1 MARGESRATRLDGD
15 EVVSLV
21 TALGAV
27 VATAEHPEEL
37 IARTLDVL
45 AEATG
50 WPQAEAWVLDDGLLQ
65 RAPGTVSLTPQAG
78 AFNDFHRDR
87 RYAKGEGLPGRA
99 WQSAAAVVLPSL
111 GDVPWYGRG
120 DMAGAL
126 GFTAAAAVP
135 VAGPEGLEF
144 VVALHGA
151 GTVDAARLG
160 LLLTVASAQLRGTW
174 TRLRD
179 KGPRV
184 TSTDVRLGAITA
196 GARVAVWEWRP
207 GDEHMLAGP
216 AVRDLLGLRA
226 SEPLPTFS
234 QFLDTIVAEDRLA
247 VRQAIRTTL
256 ESAGE
261 RVPFTF
267 EYRWRM
273 PGGEI
278 RWFFVQGT
286 LHRSRNGGDALMR
299 AAMQDIT
306 HLRLGEQRLAG
317 ALRAAGMAWWELDP
331 ATFAIVPSPEL
342 APMLGLARGAALT
355 SLAAL
360 LVPVHADDR
369 ARVGDALAGV
379 TRDGHAQATFR
390 IVLPSGAERW
400 LEATATHTVHVTGGP
415 ARVAG
420 VLRDVT
426 EQRHAAV
433 QLRESEEHH
442 RALFDRH
449 PLPVLLLDEE
459 SDALLDANP
468 AACALYGLDRAR
480 LVAVTKRMLLAP
492 DDVAAYDAERAR
504 GAGRRGRGG
513 GRPRTADGRV
523 LDVLVTSE
531 PVTHRGRAARMAVVT
546 DITARLAMERA
557 LEETAQRFRTVID
570 HIEDG
575 VLLLDMD
582 GGAIVWNPAAER
594 ILGLSGDVL
603 RGFRP
608 ADPRW
613 SARDE
618 AGAIVPT
625 SELPVHRARRD
636 RCPVTQLIEI
646 TRGDGSRRW
655 IRVHAVPIVD
665 RDGDPQSVVATFTD
679 ITESRA
685 AAREIEESESRYR
698 LLAEKTR
705 DLVCRHAP
713 DGRFTYVSP
722 SSAALLGWAPAEL
735 EGRDAFAYVHPDD
748 AARIHAQVFR
758 PVLAGERAL
767 PPATYRFR
775 RHDGSWTWFET
786 QASPVIDDDGT
797 VTAIVTTSRDVSER
811 RALEEQLRHA
821 AKMEAVGTLA
831 GGIAHDFANVLAIVR
846 GAASTL
852 TETVAV
858 DDVVL
863 RTEIEAIEGATARGQ
878 ALTRQLLGFARRT
891 PDQPVTMVLDDAVRR
906 AVPLLRRLLRG
917 DQRLVA
923 ALEAPTVAVTADV
936 AELELALMNI
946 VSNARAAMP
955 DGGEVTVATSVVTL
969 DDDGAAAIPPLRAG
983 AYVRLT
989 VRDTGTGM
997 SESVR
1002 ARLFEPFFTTKP
1014 VGEGTGLGLATSYG
1028 VVRRARGTITV
1039 DSAPGDGATFT
1050 IWLPAA
1056 TSASSAPASPAG
1068 TWRPPAG
1075 SVAAQATVAADASS
1089 RRVVAMVVDDEEVVR
1104 TQMVRTLRRDGID
1117 VIEAASAEEALT
1129 LLARGGAGVSMLIT
1143 DFMLPGASGREL
1155 VERATSQWPH
1165 LETLLVS
1172 AYMRD
1177 EVTRQALQRTR
1188 TRFLAKPYD
1197 LRDFL
1202 RTVRETLL
1210 SPRQE
1215 QPDEAGQPGG

>member
-1 MARGESRATRLDGD
+1 MPKGERHATRLDGD
-15 EVVSLV
+15 ATVSLV

-27 VATAEHPEEL
+27 IATAEHPDEL

-50 WPQAEAWVLDDGLLQ
+50 WSQAEAWVLGDGALL

-87 RYAKGEGLPGRA
+87 RVLKGEGLPGRA
-99 WQSAAAVVLPSL
+99 WQSAAALVLPSL
-111 GDVPWYGRG
+111 ADVPWYGRG
-120 DMAGAL
+120 DLAASL

-135 VAGPEGLEF
+135 IAGPDGLEF

-151 GTVDAARLG
+151 GPVDAASLG
-160 LLLTVASAQLRGTW
+160 LLLTVAAAQLRGTW

-179 KGPRV
+179 TGPRV

-207 GDEHMLAGP
+207 GDDHLVAGP

-226 SEPLPTFS
+226 GDPLPTFP
-234 QFLDTIVAEDRLA
+234 QFLDLIVAEDRLA

-256 ESAGE
+256 ETPGE
-261 RVPFTF
+261 RVPFTY

-273 PGGEI
+273 PNGEI

-286 LHRSRNGGDALMR
+286 LHRSRSGGDALMR

-306 HLRLGEQRLAG
+306 HLRLGERRLAG

-331 ATFAIVPSPEL
+331 DTLAIVASAEL
-342 APMLGLARGAALT
+342 APMLGLARGATLA
-355 SLAAL
+355 SLDDL
-360 LVPVHADDR
+360 LVPVHAEDR
-369 ARVGDALAGV
+369 ARVGNALAGT

-390 IVLPSGAERW
+390 IVLPSGSERW

-426 EQRHAAV
+426 ELRHASV
-433 QLRESEEHH
+433 QLRESEAHH

-449 PLPVLLLDEE
+449 PLPVLLLDAE

-468 AACALYGLDRAR
+468 AACTLYGLDRTR
-480 LVAVTKRMLLAP
+480 LVTVTKRMLLAP
-492 DDVAAYDAERAR
+492 DDMAAYDAARA
-504 GAGRRGRGG
+504 AGVPTQRSTRQGRH
-513 GRPRTADGRV
+513 RTADGRV

-531 PVTHRGRAARMAVVT
+531 PVTHRGRAARLSVVT

-594 ILGLSGDVL
+594 ILGLAGDVL

-618 AGAIVPT
+618 AGAIIPT
-625 SELPVHRARRD
+625 DRLPGNLARREQ
-636 RCPVTQLIEI
+636 RPVTQVIEI
-646 TRGDGSRRW
+646 TRGDGTRRW
-655 IRVHAVPIVD
+655 IRVHAAPIVD
-665 RDGDPQSVVATFTD
+665 RAGAPQSVVATFTD

-685 AAREIEESESRYR
+685 AARAVEASEARYR

-713 DGRFTYVSP
+713 DGTFTYATP
-722 SSAALLGWAPAEL
+722 SSVTLTGWTPDDL
-735 EGRDAFAYVHPDD
+735 VGRDAFAFVHPDD
-748 AARIHAQVFR
+748 IAFVTAQAFR
-758 PVLAGERAL
+758 PVLAGERTL
-767 PPATYRFR
+767 SPVTYRFR
-775 RHDGSWTWFET
+775 RRDGSWTWFET
-786 QASPVIDDDGT
+786 QASPVFDDDGA
-797 VTAIVTTSRDVSER
+797 VTAIVTTSRDVSDR
-811 RALEEQLRHA
+811 RALEEQLRQA

-846 GAASTL
+846 GAASSL
-852 TETVAV
+852 AETVSP
-858 DDVVL
+858 DDAPL
-863 RTEIEAIEGATARGQ
+863 RADIEAIEGATARGQ

-891 PDQPVTMVLDDAVRR
+891 PEQPVTIVLDDALARV
-906 AVPLLRRLLRG
+906 VPLLRRLLRT
-917 DQRLVA
+917 DQRLVTTFA
-923 ALEAPTVAVTADV
+923 TSGASVTADV
-936 AELELALMNI
+936 AELELALMNL
-946 VSNARAAMP
+946 VGNARAAMP
-955 DGGEVTVATSVVTL
+955 DGGEVTIATSVVTL
-969 DDDGAAAIPPLRAG
+969 DDDGAAAIPALRPG

-989 VRDTGTGM
+989 VRDTGVGM
-997 SESVR
+997 DESVR
-1002 ARLFEPFFTTKP
+1002 ARLFEPFFTTRP
-1014 VGEGTGLGLATSYG
+1014 AGEGTGLGLATAYG

-1039 DSAPGDGATFT
+1039 TSSPGDGATFA
-1050 IWLPAA
+1050 IWLPVAA
-1056 TSASSAPASPAG
+1056 GAAAVPPSP
-1068 TWRPPAG
+1068 WRPSAG
-1075 SVAAQATVAADASS
+1075 HLAPPNAHVTGDAHA
-1089 RRVVAMVVDDEEVVR
+1089 RRVVAMVVDGDELAR
-1104 TQMVRTLRRDGID
+1104 AQLVRTLRRDGID
-1117 VIEAASAEEALT
+1117 VIEAGSAEDALT
-1129 LLARGGAGVSMLIT
+1129 LLARGGAGVSVLIT
-1143 DFMLPGASGREL
+1143 DFVLPGRSGREL
-1155 VERATSQWPH
+1155 IERATAQWPH

-1172 AYMRD
+1172 AFLD
-1177 EVTRQALQRTR
+1177 DDLTRQALQRTR
-1188 TRFLAKPYD
+1188 THFLARTHD
-1197 LRDFL
+1197 LRDVV
-1202 RTVRETLL
+1202 RMVRETLRT
-1210 SPRQE
+1210 PRSGRPDDAE
-1215 QPDEAGQPGG
+1215 QPVG